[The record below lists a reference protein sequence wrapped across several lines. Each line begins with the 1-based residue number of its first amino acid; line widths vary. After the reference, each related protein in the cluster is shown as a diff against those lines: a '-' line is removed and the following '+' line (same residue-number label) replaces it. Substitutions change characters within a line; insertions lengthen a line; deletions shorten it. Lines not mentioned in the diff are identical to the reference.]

1 MGVLRIRRE
10 LNETKQYPI
19 STIWRLVYAFRT
31 EHRDEII
38 ITKSVISFYRKTRY
52 PDYALYP

>member
-1 MGVLRIRRE
+1 MGVLGIRRE

-38 ITKSVISFYRKTRY
+38 ITNYNNKVRNII
-52 PDYALYP
+52 L